1 MKVCSKCNI
10 EKPLD
15 DFYLDKRNKSGVTGS
30 CKPCYNLN
38 QKKWKESNLNKVK
51 EIQTN
56 WRKNNR
62 EKVNEIQKKYYKNNL
77 EIVKESSKK
86 WKKNNPDKVNEN
98 KRNYY
103 KNNPEKIKESNRI
116 WVTNNADKVKNKTL
130 NWVKNNPD
138 KVKEIKTN
146 WRKNNP
152 DKIKENRRNQRAKPE
167 VKICNSV
174 RRRMWDYL
182 NIRNITKKNKTF
194 EIVGCSPQFLKEHLE
209 KQFTQDMSWDN
220 YGFYGWHIDHI
231 IPLSSAKTEEEIYK
245 LCHYSNLQP
254 LWAQDNWEKNN
265 KILVKNII

>member
-1 MKVCSKCNI
+1 MEVKVCKKCLI
-10 EKPLD
+10 EKPLNE
-15 DFYLDKRNKSGVTGS
+15 FYSDKRNISGVTGS
-30 CKPCYNLN
+30 CRQCYNIN
-38 QKKWKESNLNKVK
+38 QKKWRESNLDKYRNWVLNWQKNNPDKVK
-51 EIQTN
+51 ESSKN
-56 WRKNNR
+56 WQKNNPN
-62 EKVNEIQKKYYKNNL
+62 K
-77 EIVKESSKK
+77 VKESSKK

-103 KNNPEKIKESNRI
+103 KNNPEKIKESNQI

-209 KQFTQDMSWDN
+209 KQFKEGMSWDN

-231 IPLSSAKTEEEIYK
+231 IPLSSEKTEEEIYK
-245 LCHYSNLQP
+245 LCYYSNLQP
-254 LWAQDNWEKNN
+254 LWAQDNWEKSN
-265 KILVKNII
+265 KILKKI